1 MDLKDLD
8 RIHKEQA
15 ERQKFSNVLQRFE
28 EWANFRNV
36 LICVAIVVV
45 LVVGTYGLKE
55 MNFLFEASPVEETT
69 EQPIQGETTE

>member
-15 ERQKFSNVLQRFE
+15 ERQRFSSVLQRFE
-28 EWANFRNV
+28 EWGNFRNV

-55 MNFLFEASPVEETT
+55 MNFLFETSPPEQAD
-69 EQPIQGETTE
+69 EQPIQGEATE

>member
-28 EWANFRNV
+28 EWANFRNGF
-36 LICVAIVVV
+36 ICMLIVVV
-45 LVVGTYGLKE
+45 LVIAIYGLKE
-55 MNFLFEASPVEETT
+55 MDFLFEASPVEQAV
-69 EQPIQGETTE
+69 EQPVQGEATE